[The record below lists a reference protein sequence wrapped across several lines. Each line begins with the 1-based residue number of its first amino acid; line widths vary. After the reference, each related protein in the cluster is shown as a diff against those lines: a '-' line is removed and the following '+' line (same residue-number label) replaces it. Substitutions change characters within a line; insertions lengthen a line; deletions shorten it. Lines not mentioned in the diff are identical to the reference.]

1 MVFQNTHYSDPSLR
15 SYCFPNLFNRGLM
28 IKIKIGLSEYGVS
41 EHPLQLIKTILIVF
55 FKFDQPWL
63 RQPP

>member
-15 SYCFPNLFNRGLM
+15 SYCFPKLFNRGLM
-28 IKIKIGLSEYGVS
+28 IKIEIGLSEYGDS
-41 EHPLQLIKTILIVF
+41 EHPLQLIKTLLIVF
-55 FKFDQPWL
+55 VKFDQPWL